1 VNVSASRAPLG
12 PSPGR
17 GPLEAENEQNR
28 AEEGAAG
35 WSDDVE
41 CSVRGLTVAY
51 RVEDNWLRAVRELSF
66 GVHRGETLAIVGE
79 TGSGKTS
86 TGNAIMR
93 LLPSGGRVLD
103 GSVTVGGLEVLA
115 LGDRELRQLRGKRVG
130 YVPQQPTVAFN
141 PTMTIGRQVAE
152 ALVVHEGTRYR
163 KTLSTVKG
171 MLEEMG
177 LPEPDR
183 LVDAFPH
190 QLSGGMLQRA
200 MIASAII
207 ARPRL
212 LVADEPTSA
221 LDVTVQRQILDL
233 LRRVRD
239 QHGLTI
245 LLITH
250 DLGAVALIADT
261 VMVLYAGRK
270 VEIGKTGELLHSPRH
285 PYTKGLV
292 ESSPAPGQAHKSR
305 LSALAGAP
313 LGPLEVHGEAGCP
326 FRARCSRAL
335 PVCSERFPEATE
347 EGSHAWHCHNPEPA
361 QDLEPAS

>member
-1 VNVSASRAPLG
+1 MTVRTSRPPSGPAPSLESPASSGRALNEDE
-12 PSPGR
+12 
-17 GPLEAENEQNR
+17 LEER
-28 AEEGAAG
+28 AGG
-35 WSDDVE
+35 LSQDIE
-41 CSVRGLTVAY
+41 CVVDGLTVAY
-51 RVEDNWLRAVRELSF
+51 RVEENWLRAVRELTF
-66 GVHRGETLAIVGE
+66 EVRRGETLAIVGE
-79 TGSGKTS
+79 TGSGKTT
-86 TGNAIMR
+86 TGHAIMR
-93 LLPSGGRVLD
+93 LLPVAGRVLG
-103 GSVTVGGLEVLA
+103 GSVMVGGLDVLS
-115 LGDRELRQLRGKRVG
+115 LNERELRQLRGKRVG
-130 YVPQQPTVAFN
+130 YVPQQPSAAFN

-163 KTLSTVKG
+163 RTLPTVRRL
-171 MLEEMG
+171 LEEMG
-177 LPEPDR
+177 LAEPDR

-239 QHGLTI
+239 EHGLTI
-245 LLITH
+245 VLITH
-250 DLGAVALIADT
+250 DLGAVAQIADT

-270 VEIGKTGELLHSPRH
+270 VEIGETDELLHSPRH

-292 ESSPAPGQAHKSR
+292 QSSPGLGQAHKSR

-313 LGPLEVHGEAGCP
+313 LGPVEVHAEEGCP
-326 FRARCSRAL
+326 FRLRCPQAL
-335 PVCSERFPEATE
+335 PLCAQVFPEATIQ
-347 EGSHAWHCHNPEPA
+347 GGHAWYCHNPEP
-361 QDLEPAS
+361 SS